1 MEAVEELIPEVD
13 ELIAEVE
20 LVEVDMKGLVVKE
33 VVSGHGDV
41 EGLVVVVG
49 CVLLWLE
56 ADNHIHNQTIGSG
69 SGVSLGVA
77 RMAAK
82 QKPKNLIAPVHQSF
96 DANIS
101 MEARHQ
107 IIDSN
112 ITFIPAVHEK
122 KVKSPMEPDQKMV
135 TADALIPPY
144 DAPKIGALNDDDP
157 AEEDEMQEEFAGN
170 ELMVIEDD
178 DLLGAGLMQMD
189 DHSNNQLARLNDSDE
204 TIQPDMILIIEE
216 KPEGDEADSADTN
229 KALVESVRRA
239 SPRIRAISSSKQ
251 ANGAGRGRLA
261 QQSIYRFRR
270 FRCLSIYGDLK
281 TIKLSPYFDIR
292 YRFELGF
299 QFNRFEV
306 NKQHIADV
314 MPVLLKS
321 GQSAS
326 REEAVEEMK
335 DCRSTV
341 HPCHRSTVMPE
352 YGQAYFMTD

>member
-1 MEAVEELIPEVD
+1 MTTTPISKFSDEPSRCFDQNNERETYGLMIVMKEDELEVEQKSEGKYEVTVEAVEELIPEVE

-20 LVEVDMKGLVVKE
+20 LVEVDMKVLVVKE

-77 RMAAK
+77 HMAAK
-82 QKPKNLIAPVHQSF
+82 QNLKNLIAPVHQSF

-101 MEARHQ
+101 MEARPQ

-112 ITFIPAVHEK
+112 VTFIPAVHEK
-122 KVKSPMEPDQKMV
+122 KVNSPMESDQKMV

-178 DLLGAGLMQMD
+178 DLLGEGLMQMD
-189 DHSNNQLARLNDSDE
+189 DQSNNQLARLNDSDE
-204 TIQPDMILIIEE
+204 TIQPGMILIIEE
-216 KPEGDEADSADTN
+216 KPEGNEADSGHKSLTI
-229 KALVESVRRA
+229 SVA
-239 SPRIRAISSSKQ
+239 
-251 ANGAGRGRLA
+251 
-261 QQSIYRFRR
+261 
-270 FRCLSIYGDLK
+270 
-281 TIKLSPYFDIR
+281 
-292 YRFELGF
+292 
-299 QFNRFEV
+299 
-306 NKQHIADV
+306 
-314 MPVLLKS
+314 
-321 GQSAS
+321 
-326 REEAVEEMK
+326 
-335 DCRSTV
+335 RSLI
-341 HPCHRSTVMPE
+341 
-352 YGQAYFMTD
+352 